1 MVIFKYVR
9 PLQPLEVLA
18 SAMMMSSSA
27 RAMASAYQMSGS
39 VTAIQT
45 VKMDQMNTTPA
56 RQSHADPTISS
67 VPTSSASQQAGCAM
81 VTTTVGT
88 WAMNR
93 TAPPLHLA
101 VHLASGCALLT
112 RCALTWTKC
121 VTIRGTA
128 PMEQMSHQSAVSVS
142 YYLKYWRLSKDF
154 SQNETELM
162 EILLWCKEKNK
173 SESNTTNQIK

>member
-88 WAMNR
+88 
-93 TAPPLHLA
+93 
-101 VHLASGCALLT
+101 
-112 RCALTWTKC
+112 
-121 VTIRGTA
+121 
-128 PMEQMSHQSAVSVS
+128 
-142 YYLKYWRLSKDF
+142 
-154 SQNETELM
+154 
-162 EILLWCKEKNK
+162 
-173 SESNTTNQIK
+173 